1 MTSFLESSSTPT
13 PLPSILGPDG
23 QPFQTR
29 LVTHRGSPLEGH
41 ESQEDSAGV
50 LLNTDTPVILGSD
63 ALPLGAF
70 NIASPTPAQIAD
82 FGLPA
87 SPDTS
92 SAVPHERIVGITINP
107 FAEATEI
114 FAEIACKSIG
124 GERGREWCDYAVEL
138 LSARKAAV
146 NTARVAR
153 ADGSEQLKTFAL
165 SPNVAQQ
172 LTIRPG
178 PASNS
183 EDFQPTERADS
194 YYDKGELRTITTKQS
209 SPLEAVVESALL
221 AVFNDEVA
229 MKTELGVIAAGTA
242 SQLLRESRIQYHQ
255 DGKPFSLSMTP
266 PLRSLTAECL
276 NALEKNQPNK
286 ALRSV
291 LYDILAQI
299 DITPAD
305 ALRVLRVQSSNMERL
320 AVGEYRRDL
329 QHPTAIHFYDTVRSE
344 HPRSEGSRQFMD
356 EQRKIRGQLIETL
369 KGDAGDLFERFDE
382 LRNVAASLVYS
393 GAGLEGR
400 GLSFRTKLGI
410 EIEFDPK
417 KTGRPVG
424 DPFGWDVGEDPGLLR
439 LGREAGEMRTQR
451 DALKYGPKW
460 EKHII
465 RGAQHLQCDA
475 KPDIFTSGFKP
486 SFSIHI
492 HVDRR
497 GVHNRDQF
505 YSCFE
510 PFWESDYPGS
520 VYHNPGDDS
529 KGETY
534 EIRGLVI
541 PVSGG
546 YPHPGRIVDLARLA
560 GFAHRESRHEDV
572 IGVNR
577 EAYSYA
583 EVVWGHFLSRMHN
596 PEGRLAALSSLL
608 DERTYA
614 VVAPEDIL
622 SSFQDQS
629 QQFVEY
635 PAIRHLLL
643 ALPWNKGDLGQL
655 KKFLSPC
662 QLDSP
667 TTSRLFKAVLSELPD
682 SPAATVAL
690 TALVQLRPDDALPH
704 ACEILAVTFE
714 NRGGPLYEK
723 LESFLKFAM
732 KSEHGSVLAADLVKY
747 FSHSSYEV
755 RREAIN
761 IFSACG
767 ANNSHLFE
775 QQATQIVS
783 LLADDNWLV
792 RQKAVEALGSNSK
805 VAAQHVAPLL
815 RVIADDPDGTVRI
828 TAIDTLL
835 TIPGLSVP
843 ETEDVL
849 TKCLSHE
856 IDSVRSR
863 SLEALASD
871 PQVANR
877 HKQTFVRMLRDDESA
892 IVKKAAIAA
901 LMKVPE
907 ALRDTDVE
915 QEIVR
920 CLISVRGNPF
930 GLRSQA
936 CKALASDEV
945 VAARNAQTFIDVI
958 RNLSS
963 DDNLIALAAD
973 AVMNIPRAVATFE
986 MQIAACCNSEKW
998 EIREVA
1004 VALLA
1009 SDESIGRRHIL
1020 RFEHMM
1026 RWDDDPDVQI
1036 AARDAVHF
1044 LRPGYGEGSD
1054 NGAIASAEHIQRV
1067 SNQGIRARLKTFIS
1081 QTMGWFRR
1089 GITQSADE
1097 ERPPA
1102 RQIGDRPIS
1111 ED

>member
-1 MTSFLESSSTPT
+1 MTSSLESSSTPT
-13 PLPSILGPDG
+13 PSPSILGPDG
-23 QPFQTR
+23 QPFQTQ
-29 LVTHRGSPLEGH
+29 LAYDRGSPPEGH
-41 ESQEDSAGV
+41 ESQEGSDGV
-50 LLNTDTPVILGSD
+50 LLNRDTPVILGSD
-63 ALPLGAF
+63 ARPLGEF
-70 NIASPTPAQIAD
+70 TIASPTPAQIAD

-92 SAVPHERIVGITINP
+92 SALSHERIVGITINP

-114 FAEIACKSIG
+114 FAEIARKSIG

-138 LSARKAAV
+138 LYARKAAV

-165 SPNVAQQ
+165 SPHVAQQ

-183 EDFQPTERADS
+183 EDFQPTEQAFS
-194 YYDKGELRTITTKQS
+194 YYDKGELRTVTTKQS

-242 SQLLRESRIQYHQ
+242 SQLLRESRIQYRQ

-266 PLRSLTAECL
+266 PLRSLTATCL

-305 ALRVLRVQSSNMERL
+305 ALRVLRVQSSNKERL
-320 AVGEYRRDL
+320 GVGEYRCDL

-344 HPRSEGSRQFMD
+344 HPRSKGSQQFMD
-356 EQRKIRGQLIETL
+356 EQRQIREQLIETL
-369 KGDAGDLFERFDE
+369 KGDVGDLFERFDE
-382 LRNVAASLVYS
+382 LRNLAASLVYS

-400 GLSFRTKLGI
+400 ELSFRTKLGI

-424 DPFGWDVGEDPGLLR
+424 DPFGWDVGIDPALKC
-439 LGREAGEMRTQR
+439 GEMRTEH
-451 DALKYGPKW
+451 DALTYGRKW

-475 KPDIFTSGFKP
+475 KPDIFTSGLKP

-492 HVDRR
+492 HVDLC
-497 GVHNRDQF
+497 GVLDRDQF
-505 YSCFE
+505 YSCFQ
-510 PFWESDYPGS
+510 PFCGS
-520 VYHNPGDDS
+520 QYRGGVFHNPGNDS

-534 EIRGLVI
+534 EIRGLAI

-560 GFAHRESRHEDV
+560 GFAHGESRHEDV

-583 EVVWGHFLSRMHN
+583 EVVWGHFLSRMRN

-608 DERTYA
+608 DERTFA
-614 VVAPEDIL
+614 VFSPKGIL
-622 SSFQDQS
+622 SSFQHQS

-635 PAIRHLLL
+635 QAIRNLL
-643 ALPWNKGDLGQL
+643 ALPWPKHDLRWLQQ
-655 KKFLSPC
+655 FLSRC

-682 SPAATVAL
+682 SPSATVAL

-704 ACEILAVTFE
+704 AREILAGTFG
-714 NRGGPLYEK
+714 NRGGPLYETLK
-723 LESFLKFAM
+723 SFFEFAM

-755 RREAIN
+755 RREAID

-767 ANNSHLFE
+767 GNNSHLFE

-783 LLADDNWLV
+783 LLADSDWLV

-805 VAAQHVAPLL
+805 IAAQHVAPLL
-815 RVIADDPDGTVRI
+815 RVIADDYDPVCI
-828 TAIDTLL
+828 TAK
-835 TIPGLSVP
+835 SAR
-843 ETEDVL
+843 
-849 TKCLSHE
+849 
-856 IDSVRSR
+856 VR
-863 SLEALASD
+863 
-871 PQVANR
+871 
-877 HKQTFVRMLRDDESA
+877 
-892 IVKKAAIAA
+892 KAAIAA

-907 ALRDTDVE
+907 ALRDPGVE
-915 QEIVR
+915 KEIVR
-920 CLISVRGNPF
+920 CLISVRGNPM
-930 GLRSQA
+930 GLSNQA
-936 CKALASDEV
+936 CKALASDKL
-945 VAARNAQTFIDVI
+945 VAARNAQIFIDVI
-958 RNLSS
+958 TNPSS
-963 DDNLIALAAD
+963 DSILRALAAD
-973 AVMNIPRAVATFE
+973 AVMNMPTSAVATFE
-986 MQIAACCNSEKW
+986 TQIAACCNSEKST
-998 EIREVA
+998 IRRVA
-1004 VALLA
+1004 VTLLA
-1009 SDESIGRRHIL
+1009 SDESIGRRHIP
-1020 RFEHMM
+1020 RFKHMM
-1026 RWDDDPDVQI
+1026 RWDDDPDVQR

-1044 LRPGYGEGSD
+1044 LQPGFRE
-1054 NGAIASAEHIQRV
+1054 
-1067 SNQGIRARLKTFIS
+1067 RLKTSIS
-1081 QTMGWFRR
+1081 QTTGWFRG
-1089 GITQSADE
+1089 GIT
-1097 ERPPA
+1097 
-1102 RQIGDRPIS
+1102 
-1111 ED
+1111 